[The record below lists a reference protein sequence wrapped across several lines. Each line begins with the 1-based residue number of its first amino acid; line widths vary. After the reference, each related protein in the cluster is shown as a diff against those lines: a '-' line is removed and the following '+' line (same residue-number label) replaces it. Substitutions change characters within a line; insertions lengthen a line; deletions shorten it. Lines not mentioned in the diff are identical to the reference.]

1 MIRKDFKT
9 EGKQSDRKVIKSD
22 ILLQGGPLDR
32 RSQQMEDLF
41 EILLYLHECDEQEEG
56 VGSPSD
62 LFIQEA
68 GQEGEHSIFGST
80 IKRKKQNNFNYLCSD
95 GGIMTQC

>member
-9 EGKQSDRKVIKSD
+9 ESKQCDRKVIKSD

-32 RSQQMEDLF
+32 RSKQMEDLF

-80 IKRKKQNNFNYLCSD
+80 TKRKKPILTIYVQME
-95 GGIMTQC
+95 G